1 MRIVLSISFLLF
13 LPFFLVKGQSPSRQA
28 FLLINSEYRKVR
40 SPPLNLAAL
49 DELKS
54 ALNAANFAVREE
66 RNLTY
71 DRLAK
76 DLDGLLLTTVKPGD
90 TLLFYYFG
98 YAIQANGDNFL
109 VPVDFDPEKTDRLS
123 FSAKSLTGFIQSLDE
138 KQMGLRMILID
149 ATTQSTELMKRATA
163 TGLALPDLSE
173 SREIVYL
180 SSAAMNAVPLPL
192 SDAERGLFAK
202 HVAGLIRKPGTTL
215 VELLNGTQ
223 SQVAA
228 ESKNLT
234 PFYLTQTTQ
243 PFRFTDPPPP
253 PKMAPMKPS
262 DEFITK
268 PHVNAR
274 DRQSYVFIPA
284 GKFMMGCV
292 PGDTKCEDHEK
303 PQHEV
308 TIGKAFWM
316 GETEVQ
322 VEAFLKLV
330 EASNPKRK
338 MPQAPLDRKKWDQ
351 TDLPM
356 ANMSPEDAEAFCKWA
371 GGRLPTEA
379 EWEYAARGGKA
390 NEIVPMNAE
399 NAREKANFSG
409 KQGNDRYEFSAPVK
423 KFDPNGYGL
432 FDMSGNVWEVVSDF
446 YSGTYF
452 AESGKVDPAG
462 PAAGKDRVVRG
473 GSWNSDPAKH
483 LRISFRNKG
492 GGGNIVGFRCVLPD
506 SEETR
511 KLLR

>member
-1 MRIVLSISFLLF
+1 MRKVFPIFSLLL
-13 LPFFLVKGQSPSRQA
+13 LPLPLTLGQSPSRHA
-28 FLLINSEYRKVR
+28 FLLINAEYRNVR
-40 SPPLNLAAL
+40 PLTVNSTAL
-49 DELKS
+49 DELKA
-54 ALNAANFAVREE
+54 ALRIANFEVREE
-66 RNLTY
+66 RNLTQE
-71 DRLAK
+71 RLAK
-76 DLDGLLLTTVKPGD
+76 DLDPMLLSGLNPGD

-109 VPVDFDPEKTDRLS
+109 VPVDIDPKTTGAVS
-123 FSAKSLTGFIQSLDE
+123 FRARSLTAIMQTLDE
-138 KQMGLRMILID
+138 KQVGLKMILID
-149 ATTQSTELMKRATA
+149 ATMQATELLGSVGG
-163 TGLALPDLSE
+163 TGLAEPDFGDI
-173 SREIVYL
+173 REIAFL
-180 SSAAMNAVPLPL
+180 SSTAKNSVPNTFTDP
-192 SDAERGLFAK
+192 ERALFAK
-202 HVAGLIRKPGTTL
+202 HVAALIRKPGTTL
-215 VELLNGTQ
+215 VDLLNGTQ
-223 SQVAA
+223 SAVAA
-228 ESKNLT
+228 ASPKLNPYYT
-234 PFYLTQTTQ
+234 TQAAQ

-253 PKMAPMKPS
+253 PKIAPMKPS

-268 PHVNAR
+268 PHVNTR